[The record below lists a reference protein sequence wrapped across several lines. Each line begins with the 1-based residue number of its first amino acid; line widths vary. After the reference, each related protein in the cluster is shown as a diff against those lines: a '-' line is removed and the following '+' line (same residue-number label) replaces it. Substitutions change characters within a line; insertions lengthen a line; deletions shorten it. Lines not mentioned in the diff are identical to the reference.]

1 MENFGLNYTGV
12 RSTSYVHRGVHRI
25 IAQHIAAGPGIGLVF
40 LMMST
45 CKTLLQLAT
54 NFCQRW

>member
-12 RSTSYVHRGVHRI
+12 HRV
-25 IAQHIAAGPGIGLVF
+25 IAQQIAAGPGIGLVS